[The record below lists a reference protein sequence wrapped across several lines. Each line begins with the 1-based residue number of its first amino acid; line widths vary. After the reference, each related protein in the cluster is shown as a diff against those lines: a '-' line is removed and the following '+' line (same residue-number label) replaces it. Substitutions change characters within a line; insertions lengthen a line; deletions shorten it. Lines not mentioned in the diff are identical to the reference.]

1 MYANRNKHVVNQN
14 TLFQICKLLMVW
26 KTMNNID
33 QFVSHNWNVLHS
45 CIDMDKIANT
55 TLITFTIE
63 IEFKVCSF
71 VGYL

>member
-1 MYANRNKHVVNQN
+1 
-14 TLFQICKLLMVW
+14 MVW

-71 VGYL
+71 VDYL